1 MTRQQV
7 VASLL
12 AIVVVAVLVRVA
24 AAALIVFPKPEDT
37 AYYVGVARNLLEG
50 RGLVSDALWSYQT
63 TPLAPLPRAAFEVWL
78 PLPTFLAA
86 IPMAVFGSTF
96 AAAQVSSVVVG
107 ALVPLLAWRLA
118 ADAGEERGLPPGRVA
133 VLALG
138 AGLTAAVYLPL
149 VLHSALPDSTI
160 PFTAIVLGACLVM
173 SRVARSPRYAEG
185 GRPRRN
191 RLGDP
196 RLLVLGLLIGLG
208 ALTRNEAAWLG
219 LAWAVVAW
227 SIPGTTR
234 PERVGL
240 IAVPALIAIA
250 VFVPWA
256 IRDWVAFGSPLPG
269 QAVSNALSLNG
280 RDIFAWSDPPTLQRY
295 LAAGLPRLLE
305 LRLIGFAHNLFNVL
319 VLLGMPISVIG
330 LAALPWFGRGRAL
343 RPLVVFSV
351 LTFTITTLLF
361 PVSTTWGT
369 FLHAAGAI
377 HVLLIITCLMALD
390 WLIAAVGVR
399 RSWTRPVAW
408 LAPTLTVFGAVLFSL
423 AALPSFGGGSRDTQS
438 HYAALA
444 IALRDTGA
452 PFDAQHPV
460 ITNFPIWLA
469 ETLRVPALALPDEPP
484 ASVASLA
491 AAFPGTSLVVVDGRD
506 EGRYPAA
513 FDSDAPGS
521 DCFQEVPLATSGV
534 GAAFLA
540 DTRVFRVVCP

>member
-1 MTRQQV
+1 MTRNQV
-7 VASLL
+7 VASVL
-12 AIVVVAVLVRVA
+12 AVVAVAVVVRVA

-37 AYYVGVARNLLEG
+37 AYYVGVARNLLDG

-63 TPLAPLPRAAFEVWL
+63 TPLAVPRAAFEVWL

-107 ALVPLLAWRLA
+107 ALVPVLAWRLA
-118 ADAGEERGLPPGRVA
+118 ADAGAERGLPPGRVA

-138 AGLTAAVYLPL
+138 AGLTTGVYLPL

-160 PFTAIVLGACLVM
+160 PFTAMVLAACLLM
-173 SRVARSPRYAEG
+173 SRLARSPRRAT
-185 GRPRRN
+185 RPPRS

-196 RLLVLGLLIGLG
+196 RLLVLGLLVGLA

-219 LAWAVVAW
+219 LAWAIVAW

-234 PERVGL
+234 AERVRL
-240 IAVPALIAIA
+240 VAIPALIAVA

-256 IRDWVAFGSPLPG
+256 IRDWVTFGSPLPG
-269 QAVSNALSLNG
+269 QAASNALSLNG
-280 RDIFAWSDPPTLQRY
+280 RDIFAWSDPPTIQRY

-330 LAALPWFGRGRAL
+330 LAALPWFGRGHAI
-343 RPLVVFSV
+343 RPLVVFSA
-351 LTFTITTLLF
+351 LTFTITTLVF
-361 PVSTTWGT
+361 PVSSTWGT

-377 HVLLIITCLMALD
+377 HVLLIVTCLLALD

-408 LAPTLTVFGAVLFSL
+408 LAPVLTVFGAVLFSL
-423 AALPSFGGGSRDTQS
+423 VALPAFGAGSRDTQS

-444 IALRDTGA
+444 VALRDTGA

-469 ETLRVPALALPDEPP
+469 ETLRVPSLALPDEPA

-491 AAFPGTSLVVVDGRD
+491 AAFRGTSLVVVDGED
-506 EGRYPAA
+506 EGRYPTA
-513 FDSDAPGS
+513 FDSGEP
-521 DCFQEVPLATSGV
+521 
-534 GAAFLA
+534 GAACFRELPLDMTGASASLLA
-540 DTRVFRVVCP
+540 DTRVFRLVCP

>member
-1 MTRQQV
+1 MTRNQV
-7 VASLL
+7 AASVL
-12 AIVVVAVLVRVA
+12 AVVVVAVVVRIA

-37 AYYVGVARNLLEG
+37 AYYVGVARNLLDG
-50 RGLVSDALWSYQT
+50 RGLVSDALWSYGT
-63 TPLAPLPRAAFEVWL
+63 MPLTVPRAAFEVWL

-107 ALVPLLAWRLA
+107 ALVPVLTWRLA
-118 ADAGEERGLPPGRVA
+118 ADAGEERGLPPVRVA

-138 AGLTAAVYLPL
+138 AGLTTGVYLPL

-160 PFTAIVLGACLVM
+160 PFTAIVLAACLLM
-173 SRVARSPRYAEG
+173 SRVARSPHRG
-185 GRPRRN
+185 VRPPRS

-196 RLLVLGLLIGLG
+196 RLLALGLLIGLA
-208 ALTRNEAAWLG
+208 ALARNEAAWLG
-219 LAWAVVAW
+219 LAWAIVAW

-234 PERVGL
+234 AERVRL
-240 IAVPALIAIA
+240 IAIPALIAIA

-256 IRDWVAFGSPLPG
+256 IRDWVTFGSPLPG
-269 QAVSNALSLNG
+269 QAASNALSLNG
-280 RDIFAWSDPPTLQRY
+280 RDIFAWSDPPTIQRY

-305 LRLIGFAHNLFNVL
+305 LRLVGFAHNLFNVL

-343 RPLVVFSV
+343 RPLVVFSA
-351 LTFTITTLLF
+351 LTFAITTLVF

-377 HVLLIITCLMALD
+377 HVLLIVTCLLALD

-408 LAPTLTVFGAVLFSL
+408 LAPVLTVFGAVLFSL
-423 AALPSFGGGSRDTQS
+423 VALPAFGAGSRDTQS

-444 IALRDTGA
+444 VALRDTGV

-460 ITNFPIWLA
+460 ISNFPIWVA
-469 ETLRVPALALPDEPP
+469 ETLGVPSLALPDEP
-484 ASVASLA
+484 ASSVASLA
-491 AAFPGTSLVVVDGRD
+491 AAFRGTSLVVVDGRD

-513 FDSDAPGS
+513 FDSGEPGTT
-521 DCFQEVPLATSGV
+521 CFRELPLDTT
-534 GAAFLA
+534 GASASLVA
-540 DTRVFRVVCP
+540 DTRVFRLVCP

>member
-1 MTRQQV
+1 MTRNQVIASV
-7 VASLL
+7 VAV
-12 AIVVVAVLVRVA
+12 VVVAVVVRVA

-86 IPMAVFGSTF
+86 IPMALFGSTF

-107 ALVPLLAWRLA
+107 AVVPLLTWRLA
-118 ADAGEERGLPPGRVA
+118 ADAGEERGLRTGRVA

-138 AGLTAAVYLPL
+138 AGLTSAVYLPL

-160 PFTAIVLGACLVM
+160 PFTAIVLAACLLM
-173 SRVARSPRYAEG
+173 TRIARSPRRAS
-185 GRPRRN
+185 RPPRS

-219 LAWAVVAW
+219 LAWAIVAW

-234 PERVGL
+234 RERVGL
-240 IAVPALIAIA
+240 IAVPALIAVA

-269 QAVSNALSLNG
+269 QAASNALSLSG

-295 LAAGLPRLLE
+295 LAAGWGRLLE

-351 LTFTITTLLF
+351 LTFAITTLLF

-377 HVLLIITCLMALD
+377 HVLLIVTCLMALD

-423 AALPSFGGGSRDTQS
+423 AALPSFGAGSRETQA

-452 PFDAQHPV
+452 PFDAGHPV

-484 ASVASLA
+484 ASVADLA

-513 FDSDAPGS
+513 FDGDEPGTACFRELPLSVSNVTAP
-521 DCFQEVPLATSGV
+521 
-534 GAAFLA
+534 FLA

>member
-1 MTRQQV
+1 MTRNQV
-7 VASLL
+7 VASVL
-12 AIVVVAVLVRVA
+12 AVVAVAVVVRVA
-24 AAALIVFPKPEDT
+24 AASLIVFPKPEDT
-37 AYYVGVARNLLEG
+37 AYYVGVARNLLDG

-63 TPLAPLPRAAFEVWL
+63 TPLAVPRAAFEVWL

-107 ALVPLLAWRLA
+107 ALVPVLAWRLA
-118 ADAGEERGLPPGRVA
+118 ADAGAERGLPPGRVA

-138 AGLTAAVYLPL
+138 AGLTTGVYLPL

-160 PFTAIVLGACLVM
+160 PFTALVLAACLLM
-173 SRVARSPRYAEG
+173 SRVARSPRRAT
-185 GRPRRN
+185 RPPRS

-196 RLLVLGLLIGLG
+196 RLLVLGLLVGLA

-219 LAWAVVAW
+219 LAWAIVAW

-234 PERVGL
+234 AERVRL
-240 IAVPALIAIA
+240 VAIPALIAVA

-256 IRDWVAFGSPLPG
+256 IRDWVTFGSPLPG
-269 QAVSNALSLNG
+269 QAASNALSLNG
-280 RDIFAWSDPPTLQRY
+280 RDIFAWSDPPTIQRY

-330 LAALPWFGRGRAL
+330 LAALPWFGRGHAI
-343 RPLVVFSV
+343 RPLVVFSA
-351 LTFTITTLLF
+351 LTFTITTLVF

-377 HVLLIITCLMALD
+377 HVLLIVTCLLALD

-408 LAPTLTVFGAVLFSL
+408 LAPVLTVFGAVLFSL
-423 AALPSFGGGSRDTQS
+423 VALPAFGAGSRDTQS

-444 IALRDTGA
+444 VALRDTGA

-469 ETLRVPALALPDEPP
+469 ETLRVPSLALPDEPA

-491 AAFPGTSLVVVDGRD
+491 AAFRGTSLVVVDGED

-513 FDSDAPGS
+513 FDSGEP
-521 DCFQEVPLATSGV
+521 
-534 GAAFLA
+534 GAACFRELPLDMTGASASLLA
-540 DTRVFRVVCP
+540 DTRVFRLVCP